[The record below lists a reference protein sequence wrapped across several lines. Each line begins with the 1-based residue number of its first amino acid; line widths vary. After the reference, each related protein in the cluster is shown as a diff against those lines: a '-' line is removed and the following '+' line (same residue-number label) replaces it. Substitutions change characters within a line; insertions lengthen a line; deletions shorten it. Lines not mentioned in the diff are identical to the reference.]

1 MNFNDMGWLVAFA
14 LATLT
19 LIQLVQSWSERRFKA
34 VNERIDGSDKWLN
47 EEIKALRDM
56 VHRYN
61 GDLYGEINRIEE
73 RIEKCENCSDPK
85 EKNYYNTDAGCCKS
99 KQFVQ
104 D

>member
-47 EEIKALRDM
+47 EEIKSLREM
-56 VHRYN
+56 VHRCNENIYA
-61 GDLYGEINRIEE
+61 EIDRVEARIDA
-73 RIEKCENCSDPK
+73 CTPADNK

>member
-1 MNFNDMGWLVAFA
+1 MSFNDIGWLVAFA

-19 LIQLVQSWSERRFKA
+19 IFQLAQSWADRKFKH
-34 VNERIDGSDKWLN
+34 VHERIEGGDKWFN
-47 EEIKALRDM
+47 EEIKSLREM

-61 GDLYGEINRIEE
+61 NDLYGEINRIEE
-73 RIEKCENCSDPK
+73 RIEKCENCSAPK